1 MFGLDKQ
8 NYKINANMKM
18 VDEKMIKHQGRK
30 AEKNYF
36 CIDYGL

>member
-1 MFGLDKQ
+1 
-8 NYKINANMKM
+8 M

-36 CIDYGL
+36 CVQITMDDGK